1 MLSCRS
7 AVGLGKSPV
16 LTILNADGL
25 CILYPAFIKL
35 TSAYVFTDLS
45 FRFNGLYM
53 KLNRGEGL
61 AVP

>member
-7 AVGLGKSPV
+7 VVGLGKSPV
-16 LTILNADGL
+16 LAILNPDGL
-25 CILYPAFIKL
+25 CILYPAFVKL
-35 TSAYVFTDLS
+35 MSAYIFTDLS
-45 FRFNGLYM
+45 FRLNGLYM